1 MGLGL
6 GAGVRTGT
14 IGVRPLVVVTGVLWL
29 GVPVAGSHLALLV
42 LVLVLVLPPARAWPD
57 NSALS
62 TAMASAVFMV
72 SS

>member
-1 MGLGL
+1 L

-42 LVLVLVLPPARAWPD
+42 LVLVLPPARAWPD